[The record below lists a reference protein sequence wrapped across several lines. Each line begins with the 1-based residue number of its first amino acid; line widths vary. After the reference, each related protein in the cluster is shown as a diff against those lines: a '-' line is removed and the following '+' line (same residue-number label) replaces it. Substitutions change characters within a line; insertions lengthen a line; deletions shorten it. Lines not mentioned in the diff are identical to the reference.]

1 MASKDTILVVDDEK
15 ELAEGLKYNLE
26 LEDYDVLLAHD
37 GEAAL
42 QQIESAEPDLVLM
55 DVMMPGMN
63 GLKALQILRE
73 QGNRIPVI
81 MLTAKSQQEDKV
93 TGLQIGADDYVT
105 KPFGIEELMARVRAL
120 LRRSKPDTE
129 PAAEIFEF
137 GDLSVDFKRYVVIR
151 DEEEHGLSKFESEIL
166 RFLIAHKDEVVTRK
180 DLLSK
185 VWGYTNLP
193 TTRTVDNHIARLRKK
208 VEAVADHPKRILT
221 MHGIGYCFVTKEDGA
236 PQ

>member
-1 MASKDTILVVDDEK
+1 MATKDTILVVDDEK
-15 ELAEGLKYNLE
+15 DLAQGLKYNLE

-37 GEAAL
+37 GEEAL
-42 QQIESAEPDLVLM
+42 QKIDSDNPDLVLM

-63 GLKALQILRE
+63 GLKALQVLRE
-73 QGNRIPVI
+73 KGNRVPVI

-120 LRRSKPDTE
+120 LRRAKPDTE
-129 PAAEIFEF
+129 PAAEIFDF

-151 DEEEHGLSKFESEIL
+151 DGEEHGLSKFESEIL

-208 VEAVADHPKRILT
+208 VESVADHPKRILT